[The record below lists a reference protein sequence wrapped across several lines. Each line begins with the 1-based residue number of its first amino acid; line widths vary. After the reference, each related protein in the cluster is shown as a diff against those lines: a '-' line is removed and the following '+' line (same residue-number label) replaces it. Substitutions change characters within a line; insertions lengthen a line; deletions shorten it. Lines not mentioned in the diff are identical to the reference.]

1 MSQDDRYRQLALF
14 SVIVAEVVFTPLVL
28 GGLLYFLARAH
39 AFKIWLGMFGALGG
53 LAIAFYRI
61 IQLMKKQKG

>member
-1 MSQDDRYRQLALF
+1 MSQDERYRQLALF
-14 SVIVAEVVFTPLVL
+14 SVIVAEVVFTPLAL

-39 AFKIWLGMFGALGG
+39 SFKIWLGMFVAMAG

-61 IQLMKKQKG
+61 TQLMKKHKG